1 MQGPFLISLSVQG
14 NLDSQSNETLISEVE
29 GTTTIIS
36 IVAEGT
42 IVSKGD
48 IVCELDSSPLR
59 EKAKQQEITVTQAEA
74 AMAQAVEAL
83 EIQKKQNE
91 SDISAAKLKWDL
103 AQLDLEKYIDG
114 EYPQLEKQLNGN
126 VALAEEELL
135 RVQENQTFTKEQVKK
150 GYRTQ
155 NELDAARI
163 AVKQAELKLQGAKE
177 ELKVLVDFTKR
188 RTEAELKANAK
199 EFELELERTKLKAKA
214 AETQYQ
220 KDVEA
225 RKLTYEVELE
235 RFKDNKEQI
244 EACILKAPQNGEVV
258 YASMSSSRRSSEP
271 VNIEEG
277 ATIRERQAIINLPDV
292 TMMKVDCRIHESL
305 IGSIRKGLPARI
317 RIDAY
322 PGQFFNGV
330 VETVSSVPM
339 AGSWPNTDLRE
350 YATEIHLTDEVEKIR
365 KLRPGLTAQV
375 EILVDNRADVL
386 QVPIQSI
393 VTVAGKQY
401 SFVINKR
408 GRPER
413 RDVKI
418 GESNQSHVEILDGIE
433 EGEQVV
439 MNPQSRFEDEIGEL
453 EAELASKKEGDGLSD
468 LKPPPPPKGGD
479 KPKEQKGKGGENTAK
494 GPPGG
499 FDPAAI
505 ISRLDKDG
513 DGQISKEEASGQM
526 KSRFDAM
533 DSDKNGKISKAE
545 FSAAAKK
552 RQ

>member
-1 MQGPFLISLSVQG
+1 MERGPFLLSLSVQG
-14 NLDSQSNETLISEVE
+14 NLDSQSNATLSSAVE

-36 IVAEGT
+36 IVPEGT
-42 IVSKGD
+42 IVEAGD
-48 IVCELDSSPLR
+48 VVCELDSSSLR
-59 EKAKQQEITVTQAEA
+59 EKAKQQEITVTQADA
-74 AMAQAVEAL
+74 ALAQAIEAL

-91 SDISAAKLKWDL
+91 SDIAAAELKWDL
-103 AQLDLEKYIDG
+103 AKLDLEMYTKG
-114 EYPQLEKQLNGN
+114 EYPQLEKQLNGS

-135 RVQENQTFTKEQVKK
+135 RVQENQTFTQEQVKK

-163 AVKQAELKLQGAKE
+163 AVKQAELKLQGARE

-188 RTEAELKANAK
+188 RTEAELRANDK

-214 AETQYQ
+214 AQTQYE

-235 RFKDNKEQI
+235 RFEDNKAQI
-244 EACILKAPQNGEVV
+244 EACVLKAPQKGEVV
-258 YASMSSSRRSSEP
+258 YASMSGSRRSSEP

-292 TMMKVDCRIHESL
+292 TQMKVDCRIHESL
-305 IGSIRKGLPARI
+305 IGSVRKGLPARI

-322 PGQFFNGV
+322 PGQYFNGV
-330 VETVSSVPM
+330 IKTVSSVPM

-350 YATEIHLTDEVEKIR
+350 YSTEIHLTDEVEKIR

-375 EILVDNRADVL
+375 EILVDNRQDVL

-393 VTVAGKQY
+393 VTVAGKQF
-401 SFVINKR
+401 SFVINKQ

-433 EGEQVV
+433 AGEQVV
-439 MNPQSRFEDEIGEL
+439 LNPQSRFEDEINEL
-453 EAELASKKEGDGLSD
+453 KAQLASEKGDGLSD
-468 LKPPPPPKGGD
+468 LQTPPVSQEEE
-479 KPKEQKGKGGENTAK
+479 KPKAKPDKEAAK
-494 GPPGG
+494 GPPAGG

-513 DGQISKEEASGQM
+513 DGEISKEEAPAQM
-526 KSRFDAM
+526 KERFDSM
-533 DSDKNGKISKAE
+533 DSNKDGKISKAE
-545 FSAAAKK
+545 FSAAP
-552 RQ
+552 RRR